1 VPDLPRLFR
10 DLLRVETE
18 LSNVVDGRLRADC
31 QLTLSKFDVLQV
43 LGRAA
48 PCRVNDIADEL
59 GITWGGTSKIVD
71 RLEAAGLCRRRS
83 NPQDRRSSLIDLTP
97 AGEQLLAKG
106 QRIVEN
112 ELRTR
117 IGSALPAADLD
128 QFASTL
134 AALKRA
140 AVGRDTPERTA

>member
-83 NPQDRRSSLIDLTP
+83 NPQDRRSSLIDLTA
-97 AGEQLLAKG
+97 AGERLVAKG
-106 QRIVEN
+106 QRIVED

-117 IGSALPAADLD
+117 IGSALPAPDLD
-128 QFASTL
+128 QFASML
-134 AALKRA
+134 AVLQRA
-140 AVGRDTPERTA
+140 AVGQHAAGRTA